1 MARAFSRF
9 VSCLT
14 KPVFILDRSK
24 GHTGGV
30 TGFCCCCCFF
40 WCQHRAVTVKHKY
53 RFEGHRRLL
62 RLLLLVSVLFIG
74 QSRSHTHTH
83 RVLDRP
89 KSHRTPRPLLVLVS
103 VLFFGQSPSHVVLY
117 RTKGHRTRRFHRLRK
132 SCLQAHTVLYWSK
145 GHRTPRPLLCAS
157 HVPTAVTVTHGSLP
171 VQGSQNTAAV
181 TLCQSCF

>member
-1 MARAFSRF
+1 MLLLF
-9 VSCLT
+9 
-14 KPVFILDRSK
+14 
-24 GHTGGV
+24 
-30 TGFCCCCCFF
+30 FF

-74 QSRSHTHTH
+74 QSRSHTHTE

-89 KSHRTPRPLLVLVS
+89 KSHRTPRPLLVPVS

-181 TLCQSCF
+181 TLCQSCS